1 MKRSLWFFMERT
13 EQNNNGTERIE
24 RISILG
30 ATGSVGRQTLDV
42 AARLGLQVTALA
54 ADKNVAEM
62 EKAARRF
69 RPAFAAMRDET
80 AAKELRLRLADTPV
94 RVGGGEA
101 AVLEAARAE
110 ADKTVAAVVGI
121 AGLRPCMAAIE
132 AGRDVA
138 LANKEAL
145 VCGGAL
151 VTAAAK
157 RRGVRL
163 IPVDS
168 EHSAVYQCLRGHR
181 NRKRILLT
189 ASGGPFFGRAR
200 AELENVTPAEALAHP
215 NWSMGAKI
223 SIDSATMMNK
233 GLELIEAAW
242 LFGAD
247 ESEIDILVHRQ
258 SVVHSMVEFDD
269 GAVIAQLGIPDMRV
283 PIAYA
288 LTGPERVDFG
298 AARLDWARLA
308 SLTFEPLDEATFPAT
323 ALARAA
329 LRAGGCAPVVLN
341 GANEA
346 AVALFLEGKIGF
358 LEITALVEE
367 ALGAVPAAPAGSVE
381 AILEYDRLARETVY
395 QRAKRRQTRGTL

>member
-1 MKRSLWFFMERT
+1 MERT
-13 EQNNNGTERIE
+13 EPSHGKTEQTKT
-24 RISILG
+24 ISVLG
-30 ATGSVGRQTLDV
+30 ATGSIGRQTLDV
-42 AARLGLQVTALA
+42 AARLGIGVAALA
-54 ADKNVAEM
+54 ADRNVAEM

-69 RPAFAAMRDET
+69 CPAFAAMRDEA

-101 AVLEAARAE
+101 AVLEAACAE

-121 AGLRPCMAAIE
+121 AGLRPCLAAIE

-157 RRGVRL
+157 KQGVRL

-168 EHSAVYQCLRGHR
+168 EHSAVYQCLHGHK

-189 ASGGPFFGRAR
+189 ASGGPFFGRTR
-200 AELENVTPAEALAHP
+200 AELKAVTPAEALAHP
-215 NWSMGAKI
+215 NWRMGAKI

-258 SVVHSMVEFDD
+258 SVVHSMVEFAD
-269 GAVIAQLGIPDMRV
+269 GAVIAQLGAPDMRV

-288 LTGPERVDFG
+288 LTGPDRVDFG
-298 AARLDWARLA
+298 AERLDFARLA
-308 SLTFEPLDEATFPAT
+308 SLTFERPDEETFPAT

-329 LRAGGCAPVVLN
+329 LRAGGSAPVVLN

-346 AVALFLEGKIGF
+346 AVALFLAGRIGF
-358 LEITALVEE
+358 LEITALAE
-367 ALGAVPAAPAGSVE
+367 AALAAIPAAPVGGVE
-381 AILEYDRLARETVY
+381 EILEYDRLARECVY
-395 QRAKRRQTRGTL
+395 DRAAGRGAP